1 MTKKNKPVIELF
13 TDGACSGNPG
23 VGAYCAILRYND
35 KEKQIVCSEPLTTNN
50 RMELMAVI
58 AGLEALK
65 VASKVKIYTDSQYVV
80 NGITKWLPNWLKNNW
95 KNSQKKDVQNRD
107 LWERL
112 LNAMDGHEIVW
123 NWIRGHQGHK
133 ENELCDKLAVEAI
146 KAAKINE

>member
-23 VGAYCAILRYND
+23 VGAYCAILRYNH

-58 AGLEALK
+58 AGLETLK

-112 LNAMDGHEIVW
+112 LNAMNGHEIEW

-146 KAAKINE
+146 KAVKINE

>member
-1 MTKKNKPVIELF
+1 MTKKIKPVVELF

-23 VGAYCAILRYND
+23 VGAYCAILRHKD
-35 KEKQIVCSEPLTTNN
+35 KEKQIVSSEPLTTNN

-65 VASKVKIYTDSQYVV
+65 IASKVKIYTDSQYVV

-95 KNSQKKDVQNRD
+95 KNSQKKDVLNRD

-112 LNAMDGHEIVW
+112 LKAMDGHEIEW

-146 KAAKINE
+146 KAAKKDE